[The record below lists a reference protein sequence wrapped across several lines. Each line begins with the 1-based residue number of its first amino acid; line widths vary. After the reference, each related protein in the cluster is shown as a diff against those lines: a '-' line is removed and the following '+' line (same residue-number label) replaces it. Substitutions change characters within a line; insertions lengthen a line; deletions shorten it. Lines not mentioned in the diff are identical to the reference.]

1 VVSVAASLALD
12 AVGRI
17 AQAAIAVGGSFE
29 APVRLAAFETA
40 SVGRRPEP
48 ALFDAAARDAE
59 AIECVGDDVYPAEY
73 RRELA
78 GVLVRRALDSALVDV
93 ERHADA

>member
-1 VVSVAASLALD
+1 L
-12 AVGRI
+12 
-17 AQAAIAVGGSFE
+17 E
-29 APVRLAAFETA
+29 APVRLRAFETA

-48 ALFDAAARDAE
+48 ALFDVASREAE